1 MKKSSQGLTGFRKA
15 SGILA
20 LSSLALLAN
29 PLAAEDKTPADDSED
44 NGFTAV
50 MSVGLE
56 YDDNLSV
63 IELDQ
68 FSSEDDMSLLVDLDL
83 RYTKALTPDTEA
95 EVGYAFSR
103 SFHQDFDEFDIQS
116 HQLSADINHQFGD
129 TKGGLT
135 YRFFDFELDNE
146 QLLDYQQISPYVSRL
161 FGSKLYTRAS
171 YTYSRKDYDALAD
184 RGRDAKTDAADVDAY
199 YFLDGS
205 KLYLSASYG
214 YRDENANLAQYDYEA
229 HIFKAGVTKKA
240 RVLDYD
246 TKMKLSYRYEDR
258 DYSSVTPSIGVAR
271 DDTRKR
277 TRFAWE
283 WDINED
289 INTIFEYE
297 YNDNNSNLSSADY
310 NQNLV
315 SLMVEYALN

>member
-1 MKKSSQGLTGFRKA
+1 MKKYLNSLTGLRKA
-15 SGILA
+15 TGILT
-20 LSSLALLAN
+20 LSGLALLAT
-29 PLAAEDKTPADDSED
+29 PVAAEDQSPSED
-44 NGFTAV
+44 NDENGFSAV
-50 MSVGLE
+50 MSVGME

-68 FSSEDDMSLLVDLDL
+68 FSSEDDISLLVDLDL
-83 RYTKALTPDTEA
+83 RYNKALGPDTEA
-95 EVGYAFSR
+95 EFGYAYSR

-161 FGSKLYTRAS
+161 FGSQLYTRAS
-171 YTYSRKDYDALAD
+171 YTYSRKDYDAQAD
-184 RGRDAKTDAADVDAY
+184 RGRDAKTDAVDVDAY

-214 YRDENANLAQYDYEA
+214 FRDENANAAQYDYEA
-229 HIFKAGVTKKA
+229 NIFKVGVTKKA
-240 RVLDYD
+240 RMMDYD

-277 TRFAWE
+277 TRFSWE
-283 WDINED
+283 WDINDD

-297 YNDNNSNLSSADY
+297 YNDNSSNLSSADY
-310 NQNLV
+310 DQNLV
-315 SLMVEYALN
+315 SMMVEYAFN